1 MHRERAQAG
10 HGGSVRSRG
19 VRDLPPDAV
28 PYPRHR
34 SGAGASPVAARNRKL
49 MKEALTV
56 IDAAAFS
63 SPCRAP
69 HGTVPTIRAICAI
82 RH

>member
-1 MHRERAQAG
+1 MKRERAQAG

-28 PYPRHR
+28 PYPRRR

-56 IDAAAFS
+56 LDAGAFTG
-63 SPCRAP
+63 PCRAP
-69 HGTVPTIRAICAI
+69 RDPVRIIRAIFAI